1 MSLTSED
8 IKRIIP
14 DEVHMRRIK
23 RAEKACR
30 EAKSDEFKAFWYSTL
45 KKLCEKYDKMDYFRK
60 VIN

>member
-1 MSLTSED
+1 MITSDD

-14 DEVHMRRIK
+14 EDVHMRRIK

-30 EAKSDEFKAFWYSTL
+30 EAKNDEFKAFWYDTF